1 MNINFKEICKKYE
14 KEALD
19 TLIKD
24 CSINSVYDE
33 KTVSETMPYGKG
45 VHDCFKKQC
54 HMEKAF
60 MIVLNF

>member
-33 KTVSETMPYGKG
+33 K
-45 VHDCFKKQC
+45 Q
-54 HMEKAF
+54 
-60 MIVLNF
+60 

>member
-24 CSINSVYDE
+24 CSIDSVYDE
-33 KTVSETMPYGKG
+33 KTEKQQA
-45 VHDCFKKQC
+45 KQC

-60 MIVLNF
+60 MIALNF